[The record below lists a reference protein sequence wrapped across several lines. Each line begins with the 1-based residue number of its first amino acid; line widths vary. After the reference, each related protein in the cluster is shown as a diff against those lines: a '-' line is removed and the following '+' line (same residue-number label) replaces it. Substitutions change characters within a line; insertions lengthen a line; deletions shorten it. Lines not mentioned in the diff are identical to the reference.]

1 MALAPHTHYDHS
13 IHVHDEPVVCV
24 FENFLS
30 EDEINHLIAA
40 GRHGLKPAETI
51 VDSGRIEN
59 TGRSGNV
66 CWIPQRHDQ
75 VIAALAQRISNLVGL
90 PVVNSEPFQL
100 VHYRESQS
108 YAPHFDGWDP
118 ATEAGK
124 RCMAR
129 GGQRLVTCLLYLND
143 VIGSGA
149 TVFPR
154 LKMGVDAR
162 RGRMLLF
169 HNCASGT
176 ATLHPDSV
184 HGGLPVR
191 EGEKWICNLW
201 FRERP
206 F

>member
-1 MALAPHTHYDHS
+1 MASALRTRYEHS
-13 IHVHDEPVVCV
+13 IHVHDDPLICV

-30 EDEINHLIAA
+30 DGEIRHLIEA
-40 GRHGLKPAETI
+40 GRNGLKPAQTI
-51 VDSGRIEN
+51 VDNGKVATAGR
-59 TGRSGNV
+59 TGNV
-66 CWIPQRHDQ
+66 CWIPQRHDA
-75 VIAALAQRISNLVGL
+75 VIAALAERISALIGL
-90 PVVNSEPFQL
+90 PLANSEPFQL
-100 VHYRESQS
+100 VHYRATQS

-118 ATEAGK
+118 ATEAGM

-143 VIGSGA
+143 VQGSGA

-154 LKMGVDAR
+154 LQMGVDAR

-176 ATLHPDSV
+176 SALHPDSV
-184 HGGLPVR
+184 HGGTPVR
-191 EGEKWICNLW
+191 SGEKWICNLW